1 MNAKEYSREEFEELM
16 IAMQAGINLMKDIVA
31 NVGPQMRQLYQK
43 RVAALIRH
51 RDAMMAE
58 YYA

>member
-1 MNAKEYSREEFEELM
+1 M